1 MSKISIVNI
10 LEPQS
15 IQSVSL
21 VDVYD
26 CIPQP
31 AHPEEIFLGTA
42 EMNGYF
48 SALHYTIYNN
58 GSSIYH
64 VRNKETVL

>member
-1 MSKISIVNI
+1 M
-10 LEPQS
+10 
-15 IQSVSL
+15 SL